1 MGQVCLFK
9 GGQSYRS
16 NCMRTVMQALDGQVL
31 SMDKIRHDCVLSAL
45 RRRLFYLQ
53 FLTKMPVRHKS
64 I

>member
-1 MGQVCLFK
+1 MGQVCLFE